1 MPWYAIQTKPNK
13 ERSVEAALDQVG
25 LEVYCPRIRRPVR
38 GGSSPSWREAAL
50 FPGYLFARF
59 EFARDYARL
68 RWQPGLVRV
77 LMSGTTPLAV
87 TDATLASVRQIE
99 KDGIGQLL
107 RPVRLNTGTRV
118 RVLQGPFTGFE
129 GRVSMTFRS
138 GDRVRILL
146 ELFRRQAALECDPD
160 LLQPLASAGGL

>member
-13 ERSVEAALDQVG
+13 ERSVQAALDQAG
-25 LEVYCPRIRRPVR
+25 LEVYWPRIRRPLRR
-38 GGSSPSWREAAL
+38 GNSPSWREAAL
-50 FPGYLFARF
+50 FPGYVFARF

-77 LMSGTTPLAV
+77 VMSGTTPLAISE
-87 TDATLASVRQIE
+87 ATLASVREIE
-99 KDGIGQLL
+99 KEGIRHLL
-107 RPVRLNTGTRV
+107 RPVRLKPGARV
-118 RVLQGPFTGFE
+118 RVVQGPFAGFE
-129 GRVSMTFRS
+129 GQVSMTFRS

-146 ELFRRQAALECDPD
+146 ELFRRQAALECDPG